1 MLTPSL
7 LASGSPFSG
16 PLCLSGHL
24 RVQSSDDGLTC
35 DDRLSDGPTCPPT
48 PGGPAKATRQGPA
61 RRGLGGT
68 TRMVPR
74 RKSRSPRNSL
84 SSKIMIVHTAEWWSA
99 LKKKG
104 ALPQAAAWGAQA
116 RKHERRVPCS
126 REVPEGQSH
135 GDGRRWCPGAGGR
148 EGRVFSRDGGPD
160 RGEEEG
166 LDVMVV
172 TAAQQCE
179 RA

>member
-48 PGGPAKATRQGPA
+48 LGGPAKATRQGPA

-160 RGEEEG
+160 RDEEEG